1 MSLGLLENISV
12 PKMSSLGY
20 CLSHAG
26 IHRWQPYG
34 LKIFVV
40 HNASYCFHFFFFLLL
55 RFIFVLFTCTC
66 VCVCVRLC
74 VCVSATC
81 VQVPEVGGRGD
92 IRSPGAGVIGN
103 CGPPMWVLGTR
114 AGPSRWSAS
123 TLHCWAIYP
132 ASLLLVLFVLVTV
145 AGIGKSLV
153 WDKKSCHFC
162 FQSSVSSQRQRTFDL
177 PYSPPKPLPSY

>member
-1 MSLGLLENISV
+1 MPATVFI
-12 PKMSSLGY
+12 
-20 CLSHAG
+20 
-26 IHRWQPYG
+26 
-34 LKIFVV
+34 
-40 HNASYCFHFFFFLLL
+40 FFFFLLL

>member
-1 MSLGLLENISV
+1 MLLVLSLPCLWASFPIEPDCSFETCNGITDVSADPMGPHCIFPPSSTMNIPVWALRVGVTVTMTLFFMSPMSV
-12 PKMSSLGY
+12 FEAT
-20 CLSHAG
+20 H
-26 IHRWQPYG
+26 
-34 LKIFVV
+34 
-40 HNASYCFHFFFFLLL
+40 
-55 RFIFVLFTCTC
+55 TCTC

-123 TLHCWAIYP
+123 TLHC
-132 ASLLLVLFVLVTV
+132 
-145 AGIGKSLV
+145 
-153 WDKKSCHFC
+153 
-162 FQSSVSSQRQRTFDL
+162 
-177 PYSPPKPLPSY
+177 